1 MRHIKTLVFIKLLL
15 LLWAM
20 ILAWFLIFV
29 NKSPA
34 PVEESTI
41 IIMDVSSE
49 ASTQDIATS
58 VPNDFITRLDA
69 AKKIVTKIVTEFP
82 QRSFGLITYGSEIT
96 YLIPAT
102 TDSGTLLQ
110 YVTSLLASD
119 KNGNIEKLRNGNMM
133 EWSTWLIAALQGK
146 NIVVLWNV
154 NLPKSLVPQANIIP
168 LSSYKNPSILP
179 SFHTSINK
187 SHLSIWQTQRLVL
200 LLCLLT
206 ILAL

>member
-1 MRHIKTLVFIKLLL
+1 
-15 LLWAM
+15 
-20 ILAWFLIFV
+20 
-29 NKSPA
+29 
-34 PVEESTI
+34 
-41 IIMDVSSE
+41 MDVSSE

-133 EWSTWLIAALQGK
+133 EWST
-146 NIVVLWNV
+146 
-154 NLPKSLVPQANIIP
+154 
-168 LSSYKNPSILP
+168 
-179 SFHTSINK
+179 
-187 SHLSIWQTQRLVL
+187 
-200 LLCLLT
+200 
-206 ILAL
+206 